1 MDKSHIILLIMAL
14 MTTFGLYYSTEQQPQ
29 EVQEMYQTKVE
40 WENFKIKHGRNYD
53 SRQEE
58 AYRFKVFND
67 NLEMI
72 KKHNA
77 DRSKTYKM
85 GMNHFGDLTE

>member
-14 MTTFGLYYSTEQQPQ
+14 MTAFGLYHSTEQTQ
-29 EVQEMYQTKVE
+29 EVQEIYQTKVE
-40 WENFKIKHGRNYD
+40 WENFKIKHGRNYE
-53 SRQEE
+53 SIEEE
-58 AYRFKVFND
+58 AYRFKVFKD
-67 NLEMI
+67 NLEII

-77 DRSKTYKM
+77 DQSKTYKM